1 MKRWVGPVAIFFSV
15 VCLLIL
21 CLYDMQKSSSPAKP
35 VRSMKRLA
43 GVLQNKLSPIKR
55 SMEPILSL
63 RIQRQHLCLLRMEA
77 KVTVSLESRR

>member
-21 CLYDMQKSSSPAKP
+21 CLYDMQKSSSPGEASQKHEEAGWSLAKQA
-35 VRSMKRLA
+35 VSHQEVN
-43 GVLQNKLSPIKR
+43 GT
-55 SMEPILSL
+55 ILSL